1 MVGNKEGD
9 VFSGWVL
16 VRILEVL
23 FVGVKRLNIS
33 VISVFGFIMNWDFF
47 LSFNGVIKEY
57 RIVYKEIK
65 MSLGN
70 YIVEYLFV
78 FLSIFIIFFSGLKF
92 YLNYEVY
99 L

>member
-47 LSFNGVIKEY
+47 LSLNGVIKEY

>member
-70 YIVEYLFV
+70 YIVEFLFV

>member
-57 RIVYKEIK
+57 GIVYKEIK

-70 YIVEYLFV
+70 YIVEFLFV

>member
-23 FVGVKRLNIS
+23 FVGVKRFNIS

-70 YIVEYLFV
+70 YIVEFLFV

>member
-1 MVGNKEGD
+1 M
-9 VFSGWVL
+9 
-16 VRILEVL
+16 EVL

-70 YIVEYLFV
+70 YILEYLFV

>member
-16 VRILEVL
+16 VWILEVL
-23 FVGVKRLNIS
+23 FVGVKWFNIS

-70 YIVEYLFV
+70 YIVEFLFV

>member
-9 VFSGWVL
+9 VFSEWVL
-16 VRILEVL
+16 VWILEVL
-23 FVGVKRLNIS
+23 FVGVKWLNIS

-70 YIVEYLFV
+70 YIVEFLFV

>member
-1 MVGNKEGD
+1 
-9 VFSGWVL
+9 
-16 VRILEVL
+16 
-23 FVGVKRLNIS
+23 
-33 VISVFGFIMNWDFF
+33 MNWGFF

>member
-33 VISVFGFIMNWDFF
+33 VISVFGFIINWDFF
-47 LSFNGVIKEY
+47 LSLNGIIKEY

-70 YIVEYLFV
+70 YIVEFLFV

>member
-57 RIVYKEIK
+57 RIVYKENK

-70 YIVEYLFV
+70 YIVDFLFV

>member
-1 MVGNKEGD
+1 
-9 VFSGWVL
+9 
-16 VRILEVL
+16 
-23 FVGVKRLNIS
+23 
-33 VISVFGFIMNWDFF
+33 MNWDFF

-70 YIVEYLFV
+70 YIEEFLFV